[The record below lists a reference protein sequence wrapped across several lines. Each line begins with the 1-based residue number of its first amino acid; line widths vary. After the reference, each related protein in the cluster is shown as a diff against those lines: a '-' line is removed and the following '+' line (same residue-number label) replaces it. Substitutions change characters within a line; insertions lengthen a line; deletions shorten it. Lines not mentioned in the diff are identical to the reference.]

1 MSVCVCVVV
10 GRENTMQWKEHKTR
24 NLEFQIRI
32 LVLCVPR
39 LNCTTPGASF
49 HSPDHSFWNL
59 KMEIIII
66 ISTSP
71 HQNTDLRI
79 YEQRLYTYE
88 NIIIRTGAASPM
100 LNHSFKNDG
109 VWWDVTCWMEGG
121 LEGSMSRD
129 GRIVGW
135 LQSSRKEWP
144 RPGSGWTSGKMWM
157 IRYDRVHWLESFCR
171 KWNLSLGN
179 WGTRWVLG
187 NKCVEKYVP
196 RRKRSV
202 RNRWKYFLFCFLL
215 ILKVIYSERKR
226 KKKSCL
232 PCKRWQAI
240 RLMVCHFKCIWYEWF
255 LSLLTSNYFNF
266 SVCGNSNLKTPKK
279 QTL

>member
-1 MSVCVCVVV
+1 MNK
-10 GRENTMQWKEHKTR
+10 GFIHMRTLL
-24 NLEFQIRI
+24 LE
-32 LVLCVPR
+32 LVLLLLC
-39 LNCTTPGASF
+39 LII
-49 HSPDHSFWNL
+49 HSFV
-59 KMEIIII
+59 
-66 ISTSP
+66 
-71 HQNTDLRI
+71 
-79 YEQRLYTYE
+79 
-88 NIIIRTGAASPM
+88 
-100 LNHSFKNDG
+100 HSFKNDG

-215 ILKVIYSERKR
+215 IIKVIYSERKR

-240 RLMVCHFKCIWYEWF
+240 RLMVCHFKCILYEWF

-266 SVCGNSNLKTPKK
+266 SGCGNSNLKTPKK